1 MWYCH
6 ENGGCI
12 MKNEM
17 YTYDYDIDFNANN
30 PAAIILKNIK
40 EGSTILELGSST
52 GYMTRYLKEVLRCTV
67 TCIEIDEEAAEIAKQ
82 YSKKM
87 IIGNIDNLNLVEILD
102 EKYDYILMA
111 DVLEHLLQPQKAL
124 EQLKS
129 LLKPKGIIWLSIPNV
144 SHISII
150 QQLIDNEFTYNKW
163 GLLDN
168 THIRFFTRKTI
179 VRLLENL
186 QYKIKNVYDIIKY
199 PEETEFKGKHLEANF
214 IKEMISE
221 KNSDIYT
228 YQMVFEISK
237 STNRDMPKLSN
248 EASEGIVPEICKS
261 KLYVDLGQGFNETD
275 CCEIDG
281 QYLNNRFYM
290 IFKQFDHM
298 TKVRSK
304 NIRFDLL
311 EGKFCYTKI
320 LGASYRDE
328 KNIERSISLEHMT
341 SNANIQKADRGMYFF
356 NYDPQIYFNI
366 EGIYLREIKIWGE
379 FKVENDVEVS
389 KYLYELYKEEE
400 ERYLKCVEELNKIQV
415 ELIETKQ
422 LTEIHDIDLSSLRES
437 ETALKGTVV
446 GFNVKIKEADDRIK
460 SLEQELGEKDS
471 NLQKLLQESN
481 QEHNN
486 LKRLL
491 QESNQENSNLKELL
505 QSSKKENEI
514 LNEKLNYKD
523 DKIKSL
529 VDEVEKILA
538 RINEY
543 NNMPIMGRLRKKV

>member
-30 PAAIILKNIK
+30 PATIILKNIK
-40 EGSTILELGSST
+40 KGSTILELGPST
-52 GYMTRYLKEVLRCTV
+52 GYMTRYLKEVLQCTV
-67 TCIEIDEEAAEIAKQ
+67 TCIEIDEKAAEKAKQ
-82 YSKKM
+82 YSEKM
-87 IIGNIDNLNLVEILD
+87 IVGNIDNLNLVEILD

-124 EQLKS
+124 KQLKN

-179 VRLLENL
+179 TRLLESL
-186 QYKIKNVYDIIKY
+186 QYEIKNVYDITKY
-199 PEETEFKGKHLEANF
+199 PEETEFKSKHLETNF

-221 KNSDIYT
+221 KNPDIYT
-228 YQMVFEISK
+228 YQMVFEISMRI
-237 STNRDMPKLSN
+237 NRDLQKLSN
-248 EASEGIVPEICKS
+248 EESKEIMPEICKS

-275 CCEIDG
+275 CCEIEG

-290 IFKQFDHM
+290 KFKQFNQM
-298 TKVRSK
+298 RKVRSK

-311 EGKFCYTKI
+311 EGRFCYTKI

-341 SNANIQKADRGMYFF
+341 SNANIQKADHGMYFF

-400 ERYLKCVEELNKIQV
+400 ERHLKCVEELNKIQV

-422 LTEIHDIDLSSLRES
+422 LTETHDIELSGLRES
-437 ETALKGTVV
+437 ETALKGTVIE
-446 GFNVKIKEADDRIK
+446 FDLKIKEATDKIK
-460 SLEQELGEKDS
+460 SLEQELEEKNSD
-471 NLQKLLQESN
+471 LKKLLQQSN
-481 QEHNN
+481 E
-486 LKRLL
+486 
-491 QESNQENSNLKELL
+491 ENSNLKELL
-505 QSSKKENEI
+505 QSSKNENEI

-529 VDEVEKILA
+529 VDEVEEALG

-543 NNMPIMGRLRKKV
+543 NNMPIMGRLRKKFNHKE